1 MQVTDEQR
9 QAIKAL
15 ALKHDPY
22 IDLDIVDGVLL
33 DGVLTLV
40 ELRALLAILDPPK
53 ARLNH
58 GETVFV
64 DTPGDRRYVRVE
76 RVRADGSFVGTD
88 GRLYDTS
95 VAVRLAVVRQ
105 VGDEMMWCDP
115 LDDKP
120 TTGNTPPD
128 QRG

>member
-33 DGVLTLV
+33 DGVLTLA
-40 ELRALLAILDPPK
+40 ELRALLAILDPPS
-53 ARLNH
+53 ARLNP

-88 GRLYDTS
+88 GRLYDAS
-95 VAVRLAVVRQ
+95 VTVRLAVVRQ

-120 TTGNTPPD
+120 
-128 QRG
+128 